1 MKTNSVILRQTMF
14 LMIKNHIT
22 KVLDRVLPMHFYCK
36 FPLITDIFFFFYK
49 VKKKLSNS
57 IFLYSIVLRKLPT

>member
-1 MKTNSVILRQTMF
+1 MKTNSVILRQTML

-36 FPLITDIFFFFYK
+36 FPLITDIFFFYK
-49 VKKKLSNS
+49 VKKQLSNS